1 MSSNTVLM
9 VNKLSKHFKCYAK
22 PADRLW
28 EALGLLRHPIPA
40 FHALSEVSF
49 TLNKGEVLGVIG
61 RNGAGKSTLLQLI
74 CGTLQPTSGS
84 VTTTGRIAA
93 LLELG
98 SGFNPEFSGR
108 DNVYLNAAVLG
119 LSQAEIEAKFD
130 EIVAFSELAAF
141 IDQPVKTYS
150 SGMFVRLAF
159 AVATSIEPDILI
171 IDEAL
176 SVGDGAF
183 SRKSFDRIM
192 ALKARGTTILFC
204 SHALYQIEAL
214 CDRAIW
220 LKDGKVALLGDT
232 QEVTSSY
239 QAFLSQLDQG
249 KTQTINDSEP
259 QILDSTSTIP
269 RLISVNIGGTGQREV
284 TEQPMRFVSGM
295 DSIFI
300 DIELSTPITQAP
312 PTVAIVIT
320 NESGVQVCSFST
332 QIDQQPLSLGQT
344 HTRLT
349 LPQIPLL
356 KGLYEVDA
364 FLLCEQGIH
373 VYEHVRHA
381 AHFKII
387 QHHLE
392 VGVVHIPRQ
401 WQHIEEN

>member
-249 KTQTINDSEP
+249 KTQIINDSEP

-300 DIELSTPITQAP
+300 DIELSTPITQTP

-320 NESGVQVCSFST
+320 NESGVQVCS
-332 QIDQQPLSLGQT
+332 
-344 HTRLT
+344 
-349 LPQIPLL
+349 
-356 KGLYEVDA
+356 
-364 FLLCEQGIH
+364 
-373 VYEHVRHA
+373 
-381 AHFKII
+381 
-387 QHHLE
+387 
-392 VGVVHIPRQ
+392 
-401 WQHIEEN
+401 